1 MKEAKMLRGSLAVS
15 KEKAGTAREGECK
28 VQHKCVI

>member
-1 MKEAKMLRGSLAVS
+1 MKEAKMLRGFLGVS
-15 KEKAGTAREGECK
+15 EERADIAWEGEFR